1 MIKLST
7 RLKVLAG
14 GVGSLFGVGLLIG
27 TVGRMSLKKWR
38 VQRRKK
44 ELTAKLEQLEAEKTR
59 LEEEL
64 RRVEE

>member
-1 MIKLST
+1 MKLST
-7 RLKVLAG
+7 KLKVLAG
-14 GVGSLFGVGLLIG
+14 GAGSLFGMGLLIG

-44 ELTAKLEQLEAEKTR
+44 ELTARLEQLDAEKAW

-64 RRVEE
+64 KEIEE